1 VSDPLTPLESA
12 VLDKLLAHDGE
23 PFDTLRQQLAHS
35 SVSKREFSGVG
46 FFTHFSVPAQA
57 PVLRNLRDAELGDV
71 EAEITGLQHGAGFL
85 LFVRGS
91 VVSFLEGFSYDE
103 PWPSV
108 VNDCRVLRAERS
120 N

>member
-1 VSDPLTPLESA
+1 VSDSLTPLESA

-23 PFDTLRQQLAHS
+23 PFDTLRQQFAHS

-46 FFTHFSVPAQA
+46 FFTHFSVSTEA
-57 PVLRNLRDAELGDV
+57 PVHRDLRDAALGDV
-71 EAEITGLQHGAGFL
+71 ETEIAGLQHGAGFL
-85 LFVRGS
+85 LFVRGG

-108 VNDCRVLRAERS
+108 VNDFRVFRAERS